1 LIKFTI
7 QEINKT
13 KNRTGE
19 SKKENPMLELGYYPG
34 CTVHSTGLE
43 YTLSLTEVFKH
54 LGIKLVEI
62 SEWNCCGGA
71 AAHSLSRLLGLVLPA
86 RNVAKAQESGLPLTV
101 PCPACFNSI
110 KRAQNA
116 LSEGSGL
123 KETLEGTIG
132 FKYQEDLVVKT
143 THQVILDH
151 IGIDKLSSLVK
162 KPLSG
167 LKVVSYYGCLLVRDP
182 EVVKMGEY
190 ENPVFLDSIVEALG
204 ARPLDWSYKTDCC
217 GADLGMTHGRMARE
231 ITDRI
236 TDMALE
242 AGADVLMTGCG
253 LCQINLDMRQSRRAH
268 KGIPVLY
275 MTEMMGTALDLPGRN
290 KWWSKH
296 VIDPI
301 PVLGSLDLI

>member
-1 LIKFTI
+1 MGSVV
-7 QEINKT
+7 NKT
-13 KNRTGE
+13 QNRAGE
-19 SKKENPMLELGYYPG
+19 SKTGEHVLELGYYPG
-34 CTVHSTGLE
+34 CTSHSTGLE
-43 YTLSLTEVFKH
+43 YTLSLTKVFKK

-62 SEWNCCGGA
+62 NGWNCCGGA

-110 KRAQNA
+110 KRAQHA
-116 LSEGSGL
+116 LSNGSGM
-123 KETLEGTIG
+123 KETLENTIG
-132 FKYQEDLVVKT
+132 FKYSEDLVVKT

-151 IGIDKLSSLVK
+151 IGLEKLKSLVK
-162 KPLSG
+162 RPLSG
-167 LKVVSYYGCLLVRDP
+167 LKVVSYYGCLLVRAP
-182 EVVKMGEY
+182 EIVKMGDY
-190 ENPVFLDSIVEALG
+190 ENPVFLDNIVEALG
-204 ARPLDWSYKTDCC
+204 AEPLDWSYKTDCC
-217 GADLGMTHGRMARE
+217 GADLGMTHGRMAKE

-236 TDMALE
+236 TGMALE

-275 MTEMMGTALDLPGRN
+275 MTEMMGAAMDLPGRN